1 MHFCHGRGQRDLF
14 ESLLVFC
21 GFVFRQAGILP
32 IAKVLK
38 KDRVIIRF
46 MLHPQQNDER
56 SAERAGNED

>member
-1 MHFCHGRGQRDLF
+1 MSLPF

-21 GFVFRQAGILP
+21 GFAFRQAGILP

-56 SAERAGNED
+56 SAQRAGNED